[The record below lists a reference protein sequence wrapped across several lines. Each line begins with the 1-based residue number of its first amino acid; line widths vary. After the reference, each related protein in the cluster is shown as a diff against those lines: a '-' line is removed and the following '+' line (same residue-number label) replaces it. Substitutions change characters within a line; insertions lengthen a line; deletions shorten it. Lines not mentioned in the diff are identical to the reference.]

1 MEANVTGSIRE
12 ASVQVGI
19 VIEAFMIIVLVVI
32 IAVVVRKTIE
42 KRLMKTMPP
51 QIAVPMVKL
60 TYYTIIILGVIAAL
74 SNLGINLSAL
84 LVAGGV
90 AGIVL
95 GFASQAIFSNLLSG
109 LFLYIDRPFTVGD
122 AIIIGEISGIVENIT
137 VFSTRVRQWDGVV
150 ARIPN
155 EQVFR
160 SVIQNPYASPIRRF
174 EHHITITHVGDLDR
188 AIAVIEEVLKNDQF
202 VLVYP
207 QPSVY
212 ADRIVENGVVIH
224 VRAWAPTQYWFS
236 TKNRIMKEIR
246 RRLADEGIE
255 VSVNLHMVW
264 LRKYGK
270 NEGDDHP
277 EGSHTV
283 VGSS

>member
-1 MEANVTGSIRE
+1 MEANVTGSIME
-12 ASVQVGI
+12 ASIQVGI
-19 VIEAFMIIVLVVI
+19 VIETFMIIVLVVI
-32 IAVVVRKTIE
+32 IAVAVRKAIE
-42 KRLMKTMPP
+42 KRLMKTLPP

-60 TYYTIIILGVIAAL
+60 TYYTIITLGVIAAL

-160 SVIQNPYASPIRRF
+160 SVIQNPYASPVRRF
-174 EHHITITHVGDLDR
+174 EHHITVTHVGDLDR
-188 AIAVIEEVLKNDQF
+188 AIAVIEDVLKNDQF

-207 QPSVY
+207 PPSVY
-212 ADRIVENGVVIH
+212 ADRIVENGVVLH

-236 TKNRIMKEIR
+236 TKNRILKEIR
-246 RRLADEGIE
+246 RRLAEEGIE

-270 NEGDDHP
+270 SKGDDHP

>member
-1 MEANVTGSIRE
+1 MESNVTSSLRE
-12 ASVQVGI
+12 ASIQVG
-19 VIEAFMIIVLVVI
+19 VVMQAFMIIVLVIVV
-32 IAVVVRKTIE
+32 AVVIRKAIE
-42 KRLMKTMPP
+42 KRLMKTLPP

-60 TYYTIIILGVIAAL
+60 TYYTIITLGVIAAL

-95 GFASQAIFSNLLSG
+95 GFASQAVFSNLLSG

-122 AIIIGEISGIVENIT
+122 AIIIGNISGIVENIT

-174 EHHITITHVGDLDR
+174 EHRITITHIGDLDR
-188 AIAVIEEVLKNDQF
+188 AIAVIEDVLKNDQF

-212 ADRIVENGVVIH
+212 ADSIVENGVVIH
-224 VRAWAPTQYWFS
+224 IRAWAPTQYWFS
-236 TKNRIMKEIR
+236 TKNRVLKEIR
-246 RRLADEGIE
+246 RRLEEEGIE

-264 LRKYGK
+264 LRDYDRG
-270 NEGDDHP
+270 GDHP
-277 EGSHTV
+277 PGGSHSV
-283 VGSS
+283 AGSS